1 MSTIFDLYE
10 RCRKEHRQEYID
22 VYDARAEERISDLT
36 GAKGY
41 LYRKLRDMV
50 RFYVEPGKRVLA
62 VNADAGQYLAW
73 TEPSYGVGIE
83 TAPKLVEEA
92 RKAHPEFT
100 FHTCAPEDFEATE
113 QFDYILILDAVNN
126 MFDVQAALER
136 LQGACHPGTR
146 LIITWY
152 NFIWKP
158 LLRFAERRGMKRP
171 STPQNWLSKA
181 HIEQL
186 VTLAGFEPTA
196 HTRKILAPYKVP
208 VLSELI
214 NNYVAGLPVINH
226 LCLMNIMVAR
236 PVPAVDRGQF
246 GVSVIVPC
254 KDEADNIE
262 AAVLRTPEMG
272 SHTELIFCD
281 DKSTDGTPDVIRR
294 MQQEHPDKD
303 IKLVNG
309 PGICK
314 AENVWTGF
322 NAATQDI
329 VMILDGDLTVPPEDL
344 PKFYNAMALGKG
356 EFINGTRSVYP
367 MRDDAM
373 RLANIFGNKAFSMLF
388 SYILSQSVTDTLC
401 GTKVL
406 WREDWLRLKG
416 LLGSW
421 GINDRWGDYE
431 LIFGAARLGLKH
443 QDLPVRYMER
453 VNGETKMTGRLKNA
467 MIMLRMCLAA
477 YRKFK

>member
-1 MSTIFDLYE
+1 MTSIFDLYE
-10 RCRKEHRQEYID
+10 QCRTDHKQEYID
-22 VYDARAEERISDLT
+22 IYDARAEERVNDLS
-36 GAKGY
+36 GRKGY
-41 LYRKLRDMV
+41 FYEKLRQLV
-50 RFYVEPGKRVLA
+50 GFYVEPGKRVLA
-62 VNADAGQYLAW
+62 VNADAGQYLTW
-73 TEPSYGVGIE
+73 TEPAYGVGIE
-83 TAPKLVEEA
+83 SAPQLVDVA
-92 RKAHPEFT
+92 RKAHPKYT
-100 FHTCAPEDFEATE
+100 FHECVPEEFEAEE
-113 QFDYILILDAVNN
+113 QFDYILIVDAVNN
-126 MFDVQAALER
+126 MFDVQTALEK
-136 LQGACHPGTR
+136 LHPACHAETR
-146 LIITWY
+146 IIITWY

-158 LLRFAERRGMKRP
+158 LLKAAEKWNLKRP

-186 VTLAGFEPTA
+186 VTLAGFEATQ
-196 HTRKILAPYKVP
+196 HTRKILLPYKVP
-208 VLSELI
+208 VVSELI
-214 NNYVAGLPVINH
+214 NKYVAGLPLIHH
-226 LCLMNIMVAR
+226 LCLMNIMVVR
-236 PVPAVDRGQF
+236 PLPAGSIEDF

-262 AAVLRTPEMG
+262 AAVLRTPQMG
-272 SHTELIFCD
+272 KHTELIFCD
-281 DKSTDGTPDVIRR
+281 DNSTDGTPDVVRR
-294 MQQEHPDKD
+294 MQKEHPDKD

-344 PKFYNAMALGKG
+344 PKFYNAMATNKG

-367 MRDDAM
+367 MRDEAM

-406 WREDWLRLKG
+406 WRKDWLRLKN

-453 VNGETKMTGRLKNA
+453 VHGETKMTGRLKNA
-467 MIMLRMCLAA
+467 LVMLRMCMAA
-477 YRKFK
+477 FRKFK

>member
-1 MSTIFDLYE
+1 MTNIFELY
-10 RCRKEHRQEYID
+10 KKSKADHRQEYID
-22 VYDARAEERISDLT
+22 LYDARANERTADFS
-36 GAKGY
+36 GSKGY
-41 LYRKLRDMV
+41 FYDKLRELV
-50 RFYVEPGKRVLA
+50 SFYVKPGKRVLA
-62 VNADAGQYLAW
+62 VNADAGHYLTW

-83 TAPKLVEEA
+83 TAPGLVDVA
-92 RKAHPEFT
+92 RKAYPEFT
-100 FHTCAPEDFEATE
+100 FNVCAPEEFEPEE
-113 QFDYILILDAVNN
+113 QFDYIIIVDAVND
-126 MFDVQAALER
+126 MFDVQMALEKLR
-136 LQGACHPGTR
+136 PACHDDTR
-146 LIITWY
+146 IIITWY
-152 NFIWKP
+152 NFFWKP
-158 LLRFAERRGMKRP
+158 LLQAAEKWGMKRP

-181 HIEQL
+181 HIQQI
-186 VTLAGFEPTA
+186 VTLAGYEQTA
-196 HTRKILAPYKVP
+196 HTRKILLPYKVP
-208 VLSELI
+208 VLSNFI
-214 NNYVAGLPVINH
+214 NNYIGGLPLINH
-226 LCLMNIMVAR
+226 FCLMNLMVAR
-236 PVPAVDRGQF
+236 PLPVRDEKKF

-262 AAVLRTPEMG
+262 AAVLRTPQMG
-272 SHTELIFCD
+272 KHTELIFCD
-281 DKSTDGTPDVIRR
+281 DNSTDGTPDVVKR
-294 MQQEHPDKD
+294 MQKEHPDKD

-314 AENVWTGF
+314 SENVWTGF

-344 PKFYNAMALGKG
+344 PKFYNALATGKG

-388 SYILSQSVTDTLC
+388 SHILSQSITDTLC

-406 WREDWLRLKG
+406 WRKDWLRVRD
-416 LLGSW
+416 LLGTW

-453 VNGETKMTGRLKNA
+453 VHGETKMTGRLKNA
-467 MIMLRMCLAA
+467 MVMLRMCMAA
-477 YRKFK
+477 FKKFK